1 MRHEKPPLLRLDLDA
16 HLVPAGHSAC
26 LPVVCLIVS
35 APFAAVMAALSDEI
49 ALGVMRYTE
58 GVQQEIE
65 QLSRETERLKRSR
78 RRLPAETDT
87 GERP

>member
-1 MRHEKPPLLRLDLDA
+1 
-16 HLVPAGHSAC
+16 
-26 LPVVCLIVS
+26 
-35 APFAAVMAALSDEI
+35 MAALSDEI